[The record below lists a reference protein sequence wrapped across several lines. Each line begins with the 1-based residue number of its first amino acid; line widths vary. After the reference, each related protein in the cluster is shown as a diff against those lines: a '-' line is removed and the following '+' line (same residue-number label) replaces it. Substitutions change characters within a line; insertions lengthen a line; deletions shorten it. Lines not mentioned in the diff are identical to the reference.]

1 VNLNEKNV
9 IILYNRKSHDRL
21 RSDFIM
27 VFKVYFQENI
37 KEVPVRE
44 NTKVLYVEGE
54 SVRDVRKKIADRGYN
69 VEFVQEVSGA
79 FLEYEKQN
87 EDYNVLEI

>member
-1 VNLNEKNV
+1 
-9 IILYNRKSHDRL
+9 
-21 RSDFIM
+21 M
-27 VFKVYFQENI
+27 VFKIYFQENI

-44 NTKVLYVEGE
+44 KTKVLYVEGE

-69 VEFVQEVSGA
+69 VELVQEVSGA
-79 FLEYEKQN
+79 FLDYEKQN

>member
-1 VNLNEKNV
+1 
-9 IILYNRKSHDRL
+9 
-21 RSDFIM
+21 M

-44 NTKVLYVEGE
+44 KTKVLYVEGE
-54 SVRDVRKKIADRGYN
+54 SVRDVRKKIQNRGYN
-69 VEFVQEVSGA
+69 VEMVQEVSGA

-87 EDYNVLEI
+87 EDFNVLEI